1 MLESKADPRM
11 KLELVLGL
19 NPYSNHVAY
28 LLFLVK
34 KLTEKEDQIIW
45 RDLYLESICWIIL

>member
-45 RDLYLESICWIIL
+45 RDLCLESICWIIL